1 MADRPTSPRIPPI
14 TDKESDDEIKELL
27 AGSGSMA
34 GPASNIFSTLVRH
47 PGLFRKWMPYGGKLL
62 AGGKLPARDREL
74 LILRTAW
81 NCRAAYEWGHHVTIG
96 RAAGLTDEEIARV
109 PRSPAAAGWSAFDAA
124 LLRAADELHADAV
137 LSEASW
143 TALAARYQ
151 ERQLIEVPMV
161 VGQYHMVAFLVNSL
175 GVEPDPGS
183 PPLPVS

>member
-1 MADRPTSPRIPPI
+1 MAARPATPRIRPLPRTAW
-14 TDKESDDEIKELL
+14 TDEVRTLL
-27 AGSGSMA
+27 ERVPGGLDA
-34 GPASNIFSTLVRH
+34 PFNIFTAFAHHSALMRRWLPFGTA
-47 PGLFRKWMPYGGKLL
+47 LL
-62 AGGKLPARDREL
+62 SGELPARDREI

-81 NCRAAYEWGHHVTIG
+81 NCRAAYEWGHHATIG

-109 PRSPAAAGWSAFDAA
+109 PRGPTDASWSTFDAA
-124 LLRAADELHADAV
+124 LLRAADELHAGAV

-161 VGQYHMVAFLVNSL
+161 VGQYHMVAVLVNSL

>member
-1 MADRPTSPRIPPI
+1 
-14 TDKESDDEIKELL
+14 
-27 AGSGSMA
+27 
-34 GPASNIFSTLVRH
+34 
-47 PGLFRKWMPYGGKLL
+47 
-62 AGGKLPARDREL
+62 
-74 LILRTAW
+74 
-81 NCRAAYEWGHHVTIG
+81 
-96 RAAGLTDEEIARV
+96 V
-109 PRSPAAAGWSAFDAA
+109 PRGPAAAGWSAFDAA